1 MDFTVLLEVLRL
13 PELRL
18 VGSRGVYQHPKEDA
32 ALFLAL
38 SLSFFARREAVSA
51 CVTRYATFAHK
62 VERKVCVVVFWHLQ
76 NKNWVTGA

>member
-38 SLSFFARREAVSA
+38 SLSSSEAAAVQPVLSRPRHEDAR
-51 CVTRYATFAHK
+51 
-62 VERKVCVVVFWHLQ
+62 
-76 NKNWVTGA
+76 